1 MISKMTEV
9 FDMPRSL
16 LAIIRTE
23 WPWWVAGGIFSF
35 VLASVLMTG
44 WPDGIWPEL
53 SFPYTYQGDG
63 LSHSWLALR
72 AIEGWIF
79 DNPRSGYPFG
89 SNFLDYPGS
98 DSGNLLVLKLLGL
111 LTGEYH
117 SALNLFFLTSFFA
130 SFTTAFCTLRA
141 LNLSKALAVAA
152 ALLFTFLPFHFQR
165 LGHLFYLWY
174 FVTPIFFYLG
184 FLIYH
189 NKGFSGPGSLGVA
202 RIFLIIVA
210 FFFLASFGVYYAL
223 FGVLVLATSAI
234 AVFFRTTRAATL
246 FLPFAAIAAIV
257 FGVIINVAPNV
268 VNRHINGGNPEV
280 AVRSPA
286 EAEVYGLKFMQL
298 LLPRLGH
305 RDEHLASLTDR
316 YSKTYPLI
324 NENSTA
330 SLGLVGAAGF
340 VGAFLLLV
348 AGMAERRLDSRL
360 SLFALFVLVL
370 FLFGTIGG
378 LGTVFSS
385 IISSSIRGWNR
396 ISVFIAFGSIA
407 IFFLALHIFV
417 FRYFSESRAK
427 VLTVIAA
434 LFFSF
439 IGLYDQT
446 VSACT
451 TCNEQTK
458 MAFERDREFVAAIER
473 ALPRGSAVYQLPYM
487 PFPEVAPLNRLHTYD
502 LSVGFLHSKEL
513 RWSYAGMKGR
523 QGDLF
528 YRALAQEPIE
538 KQLDAIR
545 RLGFA
550 GIYIDRRGFED
561 NADLLIERLT
571 LLLGNA
577 PLLKRTDGEIVFF
590 QLDVP
595 QRVDLN
601 GLSAIE
607 IMRRAGYVID
617 RYGPRHSAKFSEGV
631 DFTRLTWPEFIKD
644 VQGVSGPEPWGRWS
658 DARLDYGA
666 RFDFFSPLPTRFTLH
681 LSARPFGRNGEQE
694 ILVKVG
700 DQTHRVTLRTGDPE
714 IRLPIVLT
722 SDRVDSIEF
731 IPQEPVSP
739 KELGINDDVRKLG
752 IGFVR
757 MHFEE

>member
-1 MISKMTEV
+1 MSRKMTVV
-9 FDMPRSL
+9 FDRPRSL

-23 WPWWVAGGIFSF
+23 WPWWVAGGAFCF

-44 WPDGIWPEL
+44 WPNGIRPEL

-130 SFTTAFCTLRA
+130 SFTTAFCTLRTVS
-141 LNLSKALAVAA
+141 LSKALAAAA

-174 FVTPIFFYLG
+174 FVTPIFFYLC
-184 FLIYH
+184 FLTYY
-189 NKGFSGPGSLGVA
+189 NKGFSGIRDLGVA
-202 RIFLIIVA
+202 RFFLILSS

-234 AVFFRTTRAATL
+234 AVFFKTTRAATL
-246 FLPFAAIAAIV
+246 FLPFAAIAGIV
-257 FGVIINVAPNV
+257 LGVLINVAPNV
-268 VNRHINGGNPEV
+268 VNKHINGVNSEV
-280 AVRSPA
+280 AIRSPA
-286 EAEVYGLKFMQL
+286 EAEIYGLKLMQL

-324 NENSTA
+324 NENSTS

-340 VGAFLLLV
+340 MGAFLLLL

-360 SLFALFVLVL
+360 SLLALLVFVL

-378 LGTVFSS
+378 LGAAFSS

-396 ISVFIAFGSIA
+396 ISVFISFGSIA
-407 IFFLALHIFV
+407 IFFFALQIFV
-417 FRYFSESRAK
+417 SRYFSESRAK
-427 VLTVIAA
+427 VFTVIAA

-446 VSACT
+446 VSACM

-473 ALPRGSAVYQLPYM
+473 ALPPGSAIYQLPYM

-502 LSVGFLHSKEL
+502 LAVGFLHSKEL

-538 KQLDAIR
+538 KQLDVIR
-545 RLGFA
+545 QLGFA

-571 LLLGNA
+571 LLLGNPPSLA
-577 PLLKRTDGEIVFF
+577 RTDGEIVFF
-590 QLDVP
+590 RLDAP

-601 GLSAIE
+601 GLSAVE

-617 RYGPRHSAKFSEGV
+617 RHGPRHSAKFSEGV